1 VHTRSGNLSRADI
14 LFDASSHATMPRVP
28 EAAGIYRGEVLAIME
43 ALADILVDVRH
54 IRRILEDNDEAEEEE
69 DDS

>member
-1 VHTRSGNLSRADI
+1 
-14 LFDASSHATMPRVP
+14 MPCVP
-28 EAAGIYRGEVLAIME
+28 EATGIYRGEVLAIME
-43 ALADILVDVRH
+43 ALADLLADVRH